1 MLLYGLDLTCG
12 TFAGAA
18 SRYLTLLRFMTKSLE
33 MASHY
38 LISPMCFRLP
48 GNRLSREKC
57 NHLMPVDEEG
67 SLDENLAPLRMKR
80 SLNEKNL
87 YFA

>member
-1 MLLYGLDLTCG
+1 MHLYGLDLTCG
-12 TFAGAA
+12 TSADVA
-18 SRYLTLLRFMTKSLE
+18 SRYLILLRFMRRSLE
-33 MASHY
+33 MVNLY
-38 LISPMCFRLP
+38 LISPMSFRLP

-67 SLDENLAPLRMKR
+67 ILDENLAPLRMKR
-80 SLNEKNL
+80 GLNEKNL